1 MTPAPAAA
9 RPPDWLDAW
18 GESLADRVNPIIV
31 KELRQGLRTR
41 VFWIFF
47 TLMLV
52 SCLFIALGFFG
63 AAGQGDASGQAAFIS
78 IFLCLGGV
86 QFFVIPYSAYRSMA
100 RETEEETWVLLT
112 LTGLGP
118 RRILSGK
125 LGSYTVQGLLYAS
138 AAAPFLLFCYYLNG
152 IDLPTIVTAAVAA
165 MAYQLFLVSVSV
177 SLATLAES
185 RIVRSL
191 LHFIVLGVLFVGVS
205 LGIGLSAGLAEAARK
220 LFSSGTFWLTASAV
234 IFGLVSTAVMLFETA
249 AARLSLATEDYAR
262 APRLAFLVQ
271 YTGLF
276 GFLLWGWSLGTDAD
290 VLVGGAVACATYALL
305 VGVLVVSDRDS
316 MAKSH
321 WLSGGRYSLQ
331 KPGALRG
338 YLVVLACLVVSG
350 GLFAGL
356 AFSSNAGLQ
365 EKLVI
370 IAAPAFVMVYL
381 GASNVIARWLPH
393 PGYQT
398 PAMVRL
404 VFLGLIVLGTG
415 LPPLIGQIVS
425 EPEDLVLNALNPIV
439 GLINI
444 GKNGLDGVP
453 FVLFVWAMGVG
464 ATLWA
469 FISLRQRDVEPLT

>member
-1 MTPAPAAA
+1 MTAAGTPV

-41 VFWIFF
+41 VFWVFF
-47 TLMLV
+47 SLMLV
-52 SCLFIALGFFG
+52 ACLFIALGFFG
-63 AAGQGDASGQAAFIS
+63 AADLGEATGQAAFIA
-78 IFLCLGGV
+78 IFVCLGVV

-100 RETEEETWVLLT
+100 RETEDETWVLLT
-112 LTGLGP
+112 LTGIGP
-118 RRILSGK
+118 RRILAGK
-125 LGSYTVQGLLYAS
+125 LGSYALQGMLYAS
-138 AAAPFLLFCYYLNG
+138 AAAPFLLFSYYLNG
-152 IDLPTIVTAAVAA
+152 IDLPTIVVAAVASV
-165 MAYQLFLVSVSV
+165 AYQLFLVSVSV

-205 LGIGLSAGLAEAARK
+205 TGIGLSAGLAEAARK
-220 LFSSGTFWLTASAV
+220 LFSSGTFWLTAVA
-234 IFGLVSTAVMLFETA
+234 LVFALVTTALILFETA

-262 APRLAFLVQ
+262 GPRLAFLAQ
-271 YTGLF
+271 YAGLF
-276 GFLLWGWSLGTDAD
+276 GLLIWGWSIGRDVD
-290 VLVGGAVACATYALL
+290 VLVGGAIGCAVYGLL

-321 WLSGGRYSLQ
+321 WVTGGRFTLL

-338 YLVVLACLVVSG
+338 YLVVLGCLLVSG
-350 GLFAGL
+350 GLFIGL
-356 AFSSNAGLQ
+356 AVSSAMGPQ

-370 IAAPAFVMVYL
+370 IAAPAFVLVYL

-393 PGYQT
+393 PAYQT

-425 EPEDLVLNALNPIV
+425 EPEDIVLNALNPIV
-439 GLINI
+439 GLVNI

-453 FVLFVWAMGVG
+453 FVVFIWAAGAI

-469 FISLRQRDVEPLT
+469 AISLRRRDVEPLT